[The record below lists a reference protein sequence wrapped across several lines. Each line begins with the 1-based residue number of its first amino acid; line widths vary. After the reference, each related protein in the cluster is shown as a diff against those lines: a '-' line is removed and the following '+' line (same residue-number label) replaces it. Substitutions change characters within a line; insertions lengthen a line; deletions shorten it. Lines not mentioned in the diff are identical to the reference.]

1 MFEANLKL
9 LRCFNSEMES
19 SLHLVFDGPMDYD
32 NQRIAFAIVV
42 VVAIVVVIVAIV
54 VVVVVVVVAV
64 VLGVI
69 IVVAIAVAV
78 VVVRCLTLS
87 ARNLSET
94 SACSG

>member
-42 VVAIVVVIVAIV
+42 VVVVVIIAFAIA
-54 VVVVVVVVAV
+54 VVVVVVVAV
-64 VLGVI
+64 VL
-69 IVVAIAVAV
+69 VVAVTV
-78 VVVRCLTLS
+78 VVVRCLTVS
-87 ARNLSET
+87 ARKHS
-94 SACSG
+94 